1 MPRCS
6 HTTLRFALLRAVS
19 APTRANVF
27 NARSACGLVSP
38 TADCRYWEL
47 MMGWAAR
54 WGTTRQTAASL
65 RTPAR
70 SCFVCKLGFQ
80 LCDQL
85 HAAARCELTG
95 LGEHA
100 DKRRGVTFTK
110 CGKRCE
116 VLVGF
121 VQQTRGYR
129 RHNMACESF
138 VAQDGV
144 DQRAPGTSV
153 AIREWVNRLELGMS
167 QGALQ
172 KRRDVV
178 PLQEQH
184 QIGHACVDQL
194 RLWTHERCA
203 ARRV

>member
-1 MPRCS
+1 MFPHHVALCVVAGSERPYARQGLQCP
-6 HTTLRFALLRAVS
+6 LRLWFGQSYGRLQILGIDDGLGGEMGQHAPDGGVPTHSGKELL
-19 APTRANVF
+19 
-27 NARSACGLVSP
+27 C
-38 TADCRYWEL
+38 
-47 MMGWAAR
+47 M
-54 WGTTRQTAASL
+54 
-65 RTPAR
+65 
-70 SCFVCKLGFQ
+70 CKLGFQ

-203 ARRV
+203 AQRV